1 MSGMLT
7 IPEAKDVIVGELAQN
22 GDWIVASVD
31 TRIAW
36 PVKAQK
42 FKYRGAEI
50 WVLPLMKETYPSI
63 AIKRTGG
70 RSREDCERLLMRFL
84 SAVAWVENNGVSV
97 EYITGGNLPRPMG
110 RKGELGNVITP
121 DLDLS
126 YLPEPAD
133 EKALLAMALLREGR
147 GLNHPGY
154 AFLSSYRVLDV
165 VLPDPKSQ
173 MVWIDANL
181 DKLTHGAKDALK
193 KLQASGQTEIG
204 KHLYASGRCA
214 MAHAAREPI
223 VDPPTILPTFD
234 ASLGNCR
241 SLWSWLSLRSNPYSG
256 WKRARRSGKNIF
268 MSWRVSGSYWDPWS
282 SII

>member
-84 SAVAWVENNGVSV
+84 SAVAWVERR
-97 EYITGGNLPRPMG
+97 RPC
-110 RKGELGNVITP
+110 
-121 DLDLS
+121 
-126 YLPEPAD
+126 
-133 EKALLAMALLREGR
+133 
-147 GLNHPGY
+147 GLT
-154 AFLSSYRVLDV
+154 FRSS
-165 VLPDPKSQ
+165 
-173 MVWIDANL
+173 
-181 DKLTHGAKDALK
+181 
-193 KLQASGQTEIG
+193 
-204 KHLYASGRCA
+204 
-214 MAHAAREPI
+214 
-223 VDPPTILPTFD
+223 
-234 ASLGNCR
+234 
-241 SLWSWLSLRSNPYSG
+241 
-256 WKRARRSGKNIF
+256 
-268 MSWRVSGSYWDPWS
+268 
-282 SII
+282 